1 MSRFPTPA
9 VPPPHPRRCPCCPPN
24 LQSRFIKKMAAVR
37 QLRNHN
43 LSHSCTWF
51 TSPASPHPAATP
63 AAAPITPP
71 PQSRFI
77 KKMTAPRQQ
86 AGSGFCMMQLA
97 WVGEAFVLIP
107 ADPTP
112 PSIPEEPSS
121 GLSGVAASSAPRA
134 PGPVAQ
140 ASAAVPAPSET
151 KVWLKGT
158 VLEYLEQRGA
168 SFLVSR
174 RLHDLSIYPPDSVID
189 IDTLAYGLFLHE
201 QHGANMLVQVCS
213 EGERGGGVKS

>member
-1 MSRFPTPA
+1 
-9 VPPPHPRRCPCCPPN
+9 
-24 LQSRFIKKMAAVR
+24 
-37 QLRNHN
+37 
-43 LSHSCTWF
+43 
-51 TSPASPHPAATP
+51 
-63 AAAPITPP
+63 
-71 PQSRFI
+71 
-77 KKMTAPRQQ
+77 MTASRQQ

-112 PSIPEEPSS
+112 PAIPEEPSS

-201 QHGANMLVQVCS
+201 QHGANMLVQVCGGRAWREEW
-213 EGERGGGVKS
+213 EGVAGWV